1 LRKEGT
7 EVQGNS
13 MQLSFN
19 DVAQPTP
26 NNVIVQV
33 RFPPTVALT
42 PVVARILGK
51 DKEQPPKA

>member
-1 LRKEGT
+1 
-7 EVQGNS
+7 
-13 MQLSFN
+13 MQLPFN

-26 NNVIVQV
+26 NNQYVIVQV

-51 DKEQPPKA
+51 DKEQPPEA